1 MDLDKRVKLAER
13 NVSEVITREE
23 LRDLLQR
30 EKHPTAYVGYEP
42 SGKIHLGHVLTINKL
57 RDLQEA
63 GFKITVL
70 LADMHA
76 YLNRKGSLE
85 DMRKLADY
93 NKECFIALGLE
104 EDKARFA
111 LGSEVQLRRDYFLDV
126 QRLALETTLLRAKRS
141 MDLVGRKEEN
151 PRVARVLYPLM
162 QVVDMIAL
170 GVDVAVGGMD
180 QRKIHMLARD
190 NLPKLG
196 YSAPVCIHTPI
207 IHGLDGAEKMSSS
220 LDNFIAVDDSPEEV
234 KRKLRKAFCPLGEA
248 ANNPVL
254 ELYQHLIFP
263 RYPVVVI
270 RRPEKYGG
278 DLEYMGYEELEADY
292 VRGEVHPQD
301 LKESAAGYL
310 TGMLSSVREYILKKP
325 LTH

>member
-1 MDLDKRVKLAER
+1 MDLDERVKLVER
-13 NVSEVITREE
+13 NISEVITREE
-23 LRDLLQR
+23 LRELLQR
-30 EKHPTAYVGYEP
+30 KAQPTAYVGYEP
-42 SGKIHLGHVLTINKL
+42 SGRVHLGHVLTVNKL
-57 RDLQEA
+57 RDLQDA
-63 GFKITVL
+63 GFEVTVL

-85 DMRKLADY
+85 DMRKLAEY

-104 EDKARFA
+104 EKKARFV

-162 QVVDMIAL
+162 QVVDIVAL

-196 YSAPVCIHTPI
+196 YRAPVCIHTPI
-207 IHGLDGAEKMSSS
+207 IHGLDGGEKMSSS
-220 LDNFIAVDDSPEEV
+220 MDNFIAVDDPESEIR
-234 KRKLRKAFCPLGEA
+234 RKLRKAFCPMGEA

-254 ELYQHLIFP
+254 ELYQYLIFP
-263 RYPVVVI
+263 RYPKVVI
-270 RRPEKYGG
+270 KRPEKFGG
-278 DLEYMGYEELEADY
+278 DLEYRGYEELEKDFTQ
-292 VRGEVHPQD
+292 GEVHPQD
-301 LKESAAGYL
+301 LKESAARYL
-310 TGMLSSVREYILKKP
+310 SDMLSSVREYLK
-325 LTH
+325 

>member
-1 MDLDKRVKLAER
+1 MDLDKRVELAER
-13 NVSEVITREE
+13 NISEVITREE
-23 LRDLLQR
+23 LRDLLER
-30 EKHPTAYVGYEP
+30 KRHPMAYVGYEP

-63 GFKITVL
+63 GFEITVL
-70 LADMHA
+70 LADIHA

-104 EDKARFA
+104 EDKARFV
-111 LGSEVQLRRDYFLDV
+111 LGSEIQLRRDYFLDV

-162 QVVDMIAL
+162 QVVDMVAL

-207 IHGLDGAEKMSSS
+207 IHGLDGADKMSSS
-220 LDNFIAVDDSPEEV
+220 LDNFIAVDDSPEEI
-234 KRKLRKAFCPLGEA
+234 KRKLRKAFCPIGEA
-248 ANNPVL
+248 VNNPVM

-263 RYPVVVI
+263 RYPEVVI

-278 DLEYMGYEELEADY
+278 DLEYRGYGELEADY
-292 VRGEVHPQD
+292 VKGEVHPQD

-310 TGMLSSVREYILKKP
+310 TDMLSSVREYILKKP

>member
-1 MDLDKRVKLAER
+1 MDLDERVKLVER
-13 NVSEVITREE
+13 NISEVITREE
-23 LRDLLQR
+23 LRELLQR
-30 EKHPTAYVGYEP
+30 KAQPTAYVGYEP
-42 SGKIHLGHVLTINKL
+42 SGRVHLGHVLTVNKL
-57 RDLQEA
+57 RDLQDA
-63 GFKITVL
+63 GFEVTVL

-85 DMRKLADY
+85 DMRKLAEY

-104 EDKARFA
+104 EKKARFV
-111 LGSEVQLRRDYFLDV
+111 LGSEIQLRRDYFLDV

-162 QVVDMIAL
+162 QVVDIVAL

-196 YSAPVCIHTPI
+196 YRAPVCIHTPI
-207 IHGLDGAEKMSSS
+207 IHGLDGGEKMSSS
-220 LDNFIAVDDSPEEV
+220 MDNFIAVDDPESEIR
-234 KRKLRKAFCPLGEA
+234 RKLRKAFCPMGEA

-254 ELYQHLIFP
+254 ELYQYLIFP
-263 RYPVVVI
+263 RYPKVVI
-270 RRPEKYGG
+270 KRPEKFGG
-278 DLEYMGYEELEADY
+278 DLEYRSYEELEKDFTQ
-292 VRGEVHPQD
+292 GEVHPQD
-301 LKESAAGYL
+301 LKESAARYL
-310 TGMLSSVREYILKKP
+310 SDMLSSVREYLK
-325 LTH
+325 